1 MITITESTPLICAQR
16 LNPDL
21 LYWQRVDN
29 YPDISDIE
37 RGDESLHRKTDGRRP
52 PSYIS
57 DDGVD
62 YVVEAQP
69 RSLAVYSRR

>member
-1 MITITESTPLICAQR
+1 MIIESSTPLIYAQR

-29 YPDISDIE
+29 HPPISDIE
-37 RGDESLHRKTDGRRP
+37 RAEESLHRKTHGRRP

-57 DDGVD
+57 DDGID

-69 RSLAVYSRR
+69 RSLARYSQ